1 MRRVLPLL
9 AAFACEP
16 ADQDAV
22 ATHTPTRS
30 TPATSSTD
38 AYTSSARCKAC
49 HPDAY
54 ASWQQTYHRSM
65 TQKASPEAIL
75 APWNDVTLARHGRL
89 THLFVEGDTHYV
101 DLPRPG
107 TRGETPDERVVR
119 PVVMTTGSH
128 HLQLYWLPVPWAD
141 TVPDPTGASAFA
153 HRCAS
158 CHQTHEDD
166 LAGGDL
172 RNRGLAASE
181 LSHIL
186 GSPGR
191 DHPDLPASERALLV
205 EHVARLQH
213 EDRLVQFPFAWFIR
227 EQRWIHEDDSF
238 LAPPQPPSET
248 AELMEGWSNGC
259 DRCHAVAPDFSWDPN
274 TETGNAT
281 AVDLGIAC
289 EACHGPGESHSI
301 RYQGPLTRYAAHL
314 GLTEDDDIIV
324 PSELPA
330 DRSAQVCGQC
340 HAELVPKDSE
350 TFPADFHPGD
360 DLLELAHAIQLTDE
374 RPDWLVEHLL
384 DEPDAIES
392 GFWRDGTMRIAG
404 RDYTAL
410 LESTCHTEGEL
421 ACTSCHQLHGS
432 DPNDQLKPEAKGDS
446 PAGEAVCVDC
456 HAGFDTTAHTH
467 HPDESAGAR
476 CMNCHMPRTTLGLL
490 TVMRS
495 HRVDSPSAASAA
507 RTGRPD
513 ACSLCHLDQ
522 PLSWTSQHLSD
533 WYGQPPVT
541 AGVSSPAPAAI
552 DWLLRG
558 DAAQR
563 AVVAWHLGNPDSLD
577 ASGSDWQPVF
587 LAHTVDD
594 PYVAVRTIARA
605 QLRALPGY
613 THLDWD
619 PSSSPAELVKVR
631 DAVLQQWR
639 IHNPSLDRKELW
651 IHEGRPDHD
660 RIEHWRMLRDDRP
673 VSVNE

>member
-1 MRRVLPLL
+1 MRHLPALL
-9 AAFACEP
+9 VAMACGNAPE
-16 ADQDAV
+16 DAV
-22 ATHTPTRS
+22 VAHTPSEAGAEDPT
-30 TPATSSTD
+30 
-38 AYTSSARCKAC
+38 YTSSARCKAC

-65 TQKASPEAIL
+65 TQKAGPDTVL
-75 APWNDVTLARHGRL
+75 GKWDDVTLARHGRL
-89 THLFVEGDTHYV
+89 THLFREGDTFYV
-101 DLPRPG
+101 DLPLPG
-107 TRGETPDERVVR
+107 TTGATPEQRAVR

-128 HLQLYWLPVPWAD
+128 HLQLYWIPVPWAD
-141 TVPDPTGASAFA
+141 QAPDPTGAAAFQ
-153 HRCAS
+153 HRCAG
-158 CHQTHEDD
+158 CHESAQDD
-166 LAGGDL
+166 LPGGDL
-172 RNRGLAASE
+172 RNRGLGQAQLAD
-181 LSHIL
+181 IL
-186 GSPGR
+186 GSPR
-191 DHPDLPASERALLV
+191 PDHPSLSASEQALLV

-238 LAPPQPPSET
+238 LAPPEPPSET

-259 DRCHAVAPDFSWDPN
+259 DRCHAVAPDFAWNTD
-274 TETGNAT
+274 TETGEAS

-289 EACHGPGESHSI
+289 EACHGPGESHSA

-314 GLTEDDDIIV
+314 GLTEDDDIVV

-340 HAELVPKDSE
+340 HAELVPKDLDAW
-350 TFPADFHPGD
+350 PGDFQPGD
-360 DLLELAHAIQLTDE
+360 DLLAVAHAIQLTDD
-374 RPDWLVEHLL
+374 RPDWLVGHLES
-384 DEPDAIES
+384 EPDALES

-410 LESTCHTEGEL
+410 LETTCHTEGEL
-421 ACTSCHQLHGS
+421 ACTTCHQLHGA
-432 DPNDQLKPEAKGDS
+432 DPNDQLKDAAKGDT

-456 HAGFDTTAHTH
+456 HAGFDNTDHTH
-467 HPDESAGAR
+467 HPDDSAGAR

-495 HRVDSPSAASAA
+495 HRIDSPNAASAA
-507 RTGRPD
+507 STGRPD

-522 PLSWTSQHLSD
+522 PLSWTAGHLSD
-533 WYGQPPVT
+533 WYGQAPIT

-563 AVVAWHLGNPDSLD
+563 AVVAWHLGHPASLS
-577 ASGSDWQPVF
+577 ASGSGWTPVF
-587 LAHTVDD
+587 LAHTLDD

-605 QLRALPGY
+605 QLRSMPGY
-613 THLDWD
+613 AHLDWD
-619 PSSSPAELVKVR
+619 PAADPTELERVR
-631 DAVLQQWR
+631 DAVLQQWASQ
-639 IHNPSLDRKELW
+639 NPGLDRPELW
-651 IHEGRPDHD
+651 IRAGVPDTD
-660 RIEHWRMLRDDRP
+660 RIDYWRMLRDDRP